1 MLNHLKCLFG
11 YMLSARIAEEVIRF
25 FYSRALMDIFPDAK
39 VILTIRDP
47 EKWFESVKR
56 TIYQTNDFLHGAVGW
71 FLKLVG
77 GYDKISLAVRASNQV
92 HPIRKYGKCY
102 SELYCA

>member
-1 MLNHLKCLFG
+1 
-11 YMLSARIAEEVIRF
+11 
-25 FYSRALMDIFPDAK
+25 MDIFPDAK
-39 VILTIRDP
+39 VILTIRDH

-77 GYDKISLAVRASNQV
+77 GYDKISLAVRASNQI

-102 SELYCA
+102 LANSIVLNIDDLIF

>member
-1 MLNHLKCLFG
+1 
-11 YMLSARIAEEVIRF
+11 
-25 FYSRALMDIFPDAK
+25 MDIFPDAK

-56 TIYQTNDFLHGAVGW
+56 TIYQTTNFLNGAVGL

-77 GYDKISLAVRASNQV
+77 GYDKTSLAVRASNQI
-92 HPIRKYGKCY
+92 HPIRHHGKNY
-102 SELYCA
+102 SELFCAEYR

>member
-1 MLNHLKCLFG
+1 
-11 YMLSARIAEEVIRF
+11 MLSARIAEEVIRF

-47 EKWFESVKR
+47 EKWFDSVKT
-56 TIYQTNDFLHGAVGW
+56 TIYETNSFLHGAVGL

-77 GYDKISLAVRASNQV
+77 GYDQICLAVRASNQI
-92 HPIRKYGKCY
+92 HPIRQHGK
-102 SELYCA
+102 